1 MSSAAAFP
9 AGLHAK
15 GFSVKGGGQLVIYCC
30 NKHWQANDSILC
42 CVLLAVLF
50 ILPRDFWLYSVLT
63 LGGGGSKWG
72 FEFCKFT
79 VFYKRSTAYVREV
92 ILHQKLFGFVKKV
105 NPLHSYLL

>member
-1 MSSAAAFP
+1 MTIFCAVCCLLFFSSCR
-9 AGLHAK
+9 GIS
-15 GFSVKGGGQLVIYCC
+15 GYT
-30 NKHWQANDSILC
+30 
-42 CVLLAVLF
+42 LF
-50 ILPRDFWLYSVLT
+50 VLT